1 MCKKFFFNVVLNVWI
16 QRRGYR
22 RRASGIAIITTKK
35 KIPPTDMSRIRQQSM
50 AGNVCCRLSVA
61 ALNYSQR
68 PFVERL
74 AKSR

>member
-1 MCKKFFFNVVLNVWI
+1 MCGYKTSEL
-16 QRRGYR
+16 YR
-22 RRASGIAIITTKK
+22 RRASGIAIITKKKK